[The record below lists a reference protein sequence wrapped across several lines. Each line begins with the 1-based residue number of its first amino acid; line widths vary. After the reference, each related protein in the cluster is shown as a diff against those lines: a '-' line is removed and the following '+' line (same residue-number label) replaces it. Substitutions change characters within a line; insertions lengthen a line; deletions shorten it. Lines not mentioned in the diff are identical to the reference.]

1 MKPDPHSRN
10 LRLHRLSDTPATFF
24 ITKSLYPKK
33 PVLDQEAREII
44 VSAFAF
50 SVRQRR
56 IYLRAF
62 VVRPDH
68 WHALFA
74 LREPWI
80 LPKFMHDMMSYV
92 GAKTSALLKRYQ
104 TSWQDGYYD
113 TRVKTSKQFEFVAN
127 YIEQNPIE
135 RGLVE
140 KPDEW
145 QASSAQ
151 ENRLSDKPVAL
162 VA

>member
-1 MKPDPHSRN
+1 MHCS
-10 LRLHRLSDTPATFF
+10 
-24 ITKSLYPKK
+24 
-33 PVLDQEAREII
+33 
-44 VSAFAF
+44 
-50 SVRQRR
+50 
-56 IYLRAF
+56 
-62 VVRPDH
+62 
-68 WHALFA
+68 

-145 QASSAQ
+145 QASSARRIDLVT
-151 ENRLSDKPVAL
+151 NPWPL